1 MIGKW
6 LGARMSTRSHQIR
19 PSGGTDVADS
29 WYRNEELGGGAV
41 HGGGRPLHRHPQLV
55 GEQPLEKVYAAR
67 GADHDDVQATVRF
80 RNGQDKGQR
89 RELELF
95 AEAVRTGAPL
105 PIVFE
110 SLVATTS
117 VTIAVADSLASG
129 QLERV

>member
-6 LGARMSTRSHQIR
+6 LSARMSTPSHQIR

-29 WYRNEELGGGAV
+29 WYRNEELGEARFTGEGG
-41 HGGGRPLHRHPQLV
+41 HFIDTLSWLGG
-55 GEQPLEKVYAAR
+55 QPPEKVYAAR
-67 GADHDDVQATVRF
+67 GADHDDMQATVWF

-95 AEAVRTGAPL
+95 TEAVRTGAPM
-105 PIVFE
+105 PIAFE
-110 SLVATTS
+110 SLAATTS

-129 QLERV
+129 QPEQL